1 MIRAEKV
8 NGGRRMKIRT
18 SLIAFIL
25 IGFTGF
31 AARSV
36 RGANIT
42 MTVLYDNTVFQEGTL
57 SGWGFSCFI
66 DGAEKTI
73 LFDTGESGSSLM
85 KNIETLGIDLEK
97 LDLIVISH
105 NHADH
110 TGGLNTVL
118 DRNSHVSVYFGQSFP
133 QSFGQNITD
142 KGANPVLV
150 DEPIEICRGV
160 YSTGEIQGVVNE
172 QSIIFDTDSGLVV
185 ITGCAHPGILNIL
198 NEVKEIR
205 NKEIYLVFGGFHLL
219 NFSDEAINEV
229 IEGFRTLGV
238 KKCGGT
244 HCTGDRAIELFQ
256 AAYGDDYIP
265 MGTGKVVQVSTT
277 LISAK
282 EESDEKLKIPT
293 RVKLNQNFPN
303 PFNPETTIGFNIPK
317 TGYVTLSVYNLKGQ
331 TVDMLINEVL
341 SAGPHSA
348 GWDGSDHQAGVYL
361 YALQTESHREVRKL
375 ALIR

>member
-1 MIRAEKV
+1 
-8 NGGRRMKIRT
+8 MKIRT
-18 SLIAFIL
+18 SLIALIL
-25 IGFTGF
+25 IGFIVF
-31 AARSV
+31 LAQSV
-36 RGANIT
+36 WGANQIT
-42 MTVLYDNTVFQEGTL
+42 MTIVYDNYIFQEGTL

-73 LFDTGESGSSLM
+73 LFDTGENGSSLM
-85 KNIETLGIDLEK
+85 KNIETLGIDPQKLEV
-97 LDLIVISH
+97 IVISH
-105 NHADH
+105 NHGDH

-118 DRNSHVSVYFGQSFP
+118 DRNSDVSVYFGHSFP

-142 KGANPVLV
+142 KGAKPVLV

-160 YSTGEIQGVVNE
+160 YSTGEIQGAVKE

-198 NEVKEIR
+198 NKVKELH

-229 IEGFRTLGV
+229 IAGFRTLGV

-244 HCTGDRAIELFQ
+244 HCTGDRAIELFK

-265 MGTGKVVQVSTT
+265 MGTGKVIQVSTT

-282 EESDEKLKIPT
+282 EESDEKSQIPK
-293 RVKLNQNFPN
+293 RFKLNQNFPN
-303 PFNPETTIGFNIPK
+303 PFNPETTIGFSIPK

-331 TVDMLINEVL
+331 AVDMLVNEVL
-341 SAGPHSA
+341 SAGSHSA
-348 GWDGSDHQAGVYL
+348 GWDGSDRQAGVYL
-361 YALQTESHREVRKL
+361 YALQTGSQREIRKL
-375 ALIR
+375 TLIR